1 MQEKCTT
8 GEQELKQNHHKLLL
22 LPVLIVVVVVVTSAD
37 LEYIFKV
44 ESYAF
49 A

>member
-1 MQEKCTT
+1 MQENYTT

-22 LPVLIVVVVVVTSAD
+22 LPVLIVVVVVVSAD
-37 LEYIFKV
+37 LGYIFKV

>member
-8 GEQELKQNHHKLLL
+8 GEQELKQNHKLLL
-22 LPVLIVVVVVVTSAD
+22 LPVLIVVVVVTSAD